1 MDISELLTA
10 GGSAICGGGAIW
22 AIASYLGKRQ
32 IEGHDKAHSEI
43 NDTLHDIQIK
53 GESYTKKHEFE
64 KLESE
69 VRQLRDG
76 IYTKLEENKKT
87 IIDEIKDLARE
98 LSREYVR
105 KDSLS
110 EYFEPKVKEIVRVML
125 GQHEDSVH
133 RR

>member
-1 MDISELLTA
+1 
-10 GGSAICGGGAIW
+10 
-22 AIASYLGKRQ
+22 
-32 IEGHDKAHSEI
+32 
-43 NDTLHDIQIK
+43 
-53 GESYTKKHEFE
+53 
-64 KLESE
+64 
-69 VRQLRDG
+69 LRDG

>member
-1 MDISELLTA
+1 MELNEIFAL
-10 GGSAICGGGAIW
+10 GGSALGGGGAIW
-22 AIASYLGKRQ
+22 AVLSYLGKRQ
-32 IEGHDKAHSEI
+32 IERHDETHKEI
-43 NDTLHDIQIK
+43 HDTLHEIQRANDSFI
-53 GESYTKKHEFE
+53 KKHEFE

-69 VRQLRDG
+69 VKQLRDG

-87 IIDEIKDLARE
+87 IIDEIKDLAKE

-105 KDSLS
+105 KDSLA